1 MKHSPIFYERDN
13 MLRDI
18 NPNVEATFNW
28 AQWTPNTSLKLC
40 NVPWDSSYRDLAR
53 FETPQE
59 QQEWFD
65 RQPGVDRVHG
75 VMHMF
80 GQPVRVELPFNEASN
95 YNYVV
100 VYNDYPDLESPR
112 YWYYFINTW
121 ITSMHTLLSSPCSW
135 TFGSHSSMC
144 LGLDH
149 AMWCEATSASPMK
162 TR

>member
-1 MKHSPIFYERDN
+1 MKHSPYFFCERDN

-18 NPNVEATFNW
+18 NPSVEATFNW

-53 FETPQE
+53 FESPQK

-100 VYNDYPDLESPR
+100 VYND
-112 YWYYFINTW
+112 
-121 ITSMHTLLSSPCSW
+121 
-135 TFGSHSSMC
+135 
-144 LGLDH
+144 
-149 AMWCEATSASPMK
+149 
-162 TR
+162 